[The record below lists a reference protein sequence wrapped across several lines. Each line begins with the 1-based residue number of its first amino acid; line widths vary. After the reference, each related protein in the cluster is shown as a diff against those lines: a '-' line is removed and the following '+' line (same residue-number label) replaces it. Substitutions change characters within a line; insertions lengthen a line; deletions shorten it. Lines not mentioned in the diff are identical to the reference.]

1 MHTPIRL
8 DARAEEK
15 ETTAV
20 KQRSKKKGYYTR
32 QEVYIDIKRRD
43 RREIR

>member
-8 DARAEEK
+8 DALAEEK

-20 KQRSKKKGYYTR
+20 KQRSKKGYYTR
-32 QEVYIDIKRRD
+32 QEVYIDIKKTKQERN
-43 RREIR
+43 

>member
-8 DARAEEK
+8 DALAEEK

-20 KQRSKKKGYYTR
+20 KQRSKKRILHTPRSIYRYQETR
-32 QEVYIDIKRRD
+32 QERN
-43 RREIR
+43 